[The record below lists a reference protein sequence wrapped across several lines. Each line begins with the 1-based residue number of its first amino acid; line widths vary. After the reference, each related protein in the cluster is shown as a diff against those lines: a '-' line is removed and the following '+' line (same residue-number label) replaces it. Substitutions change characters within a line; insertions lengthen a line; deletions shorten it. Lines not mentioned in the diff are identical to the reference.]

1 MMVMIITMMIKSSR
15 KNSTDLNRPSVFT
28 SKVLPSVQQKDPQ
41 LEEALQNCRTSY

>member
-1 MMVMIITMMIKSSR
+1 MIVMIITMMKSSR

-28 SKVLPSVQQKDPQ
+28 SKVIPSVQQKDPQ